1 MTNLEWMVAT
11 KTKKEIITAIV
22 HNCPYGT
29 AACAHKDDLGF
40 CCSDCWEGWL
50 GEEHKNDT

>member
-11 KTKKEIITAIV
+11 KTDEEIITAIV

-29 AACAHKDDLGF
+29 AVCAHK
-40 CCSDCWEGWL
+40 
-50 GEEHKNDT
+50 